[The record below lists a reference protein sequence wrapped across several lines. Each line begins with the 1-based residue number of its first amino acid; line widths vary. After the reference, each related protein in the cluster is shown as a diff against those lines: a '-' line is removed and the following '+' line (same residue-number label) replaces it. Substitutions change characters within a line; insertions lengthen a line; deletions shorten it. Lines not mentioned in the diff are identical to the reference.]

1 MEGLFRGVR
10 FEEGDDEGE
19 EPKTPPEK
27 EEEPKMIEKFLKT
40 RTILISEEITAEVA
54 RRVYQSLLL
63 LEAEDPEK
71 PITVIINSPGGEA
84 DSGFGIYDM
93 LRFVRPPVRTLV
105 AGLCA
110 SAAVLI
116 FIAAEKNARL
126 SLPHS
131 RFLLHQPSSASFGQ
145 ASDLEI
151 AANEI
156 IRLRDRYNELVSDA
170 TGKPA
175 ETVSQDADR
184 DFWMAAQQAL
194 DYGLVSRIVANR
206 ARWRRPRN
214 RRPGGSGGGAIKREP
229 ALPSRGRGFLH
240 QNGRLELNGIEPT
253 TS

>member
-1 MEGLFRGVR
+1 VEELNRKAR
-10 FEEGDDEGE
+10 IEEGDEQEE
-19 EPKTPPEK
+19 EPKPAPEK
-27 EEEPKMIEKFLKT
+27 EEEPRMTERFLKT

-54 RRVYQSLLL
+54 RRVYQGLLL
-63 LEAEDPEK
+63 LESEDPEK

-93 LRFVRPPVRTLV
+93 LRFVRPPIRTLV

-116 FIAAEKNARL
+116 FIAAEKNSRL

-156 IRLRDRYNELVSDA
+156 IRLRDRYNQLVSEA
-170 TGKPA
+170 TGKTP

-184 DFWMAAQQAL
+184 DFWMAAPQAL
-194 DYGLVSRIVANR
+194 EYGLVSRLIT
-206 ARWRRPRN
+206 RR
-214 RRPGGSGGGAIKREP
+214 EE
-229 ALPSRGRGFLH
+229 
-240 QNGRLELNGIEPT
+240 LEQA
-253 TS
+253 